1 MSSESG
7 EGQHIKKMADLLC
20 QGSALTELACPACA
34 SPLLR
39 LKTGGLWCA
48 RCEKKVIVA
57 KEGEDAGDIIGST
70 ALDTLEQTLL
80 VKIQEIQI
88 KMQLEEDSGE
98 LQKLDAV
105 LSGLLQNLERTRKV
119 KKT

>member
-1 MSSESG
+1 MSIESD

-20 QGSALTELACPACA
+20 QGSTLTELACPACA
-34 SPLLR
+34 SPLFR

-57 KEGEDAGDIIGST
+57 KEGEGAANATEST
-70 ALDTLEQTLL
+70 TLNALEQTLL
-80 VKIQEIQI
+80 MKIEGIQRKI
-88 KMQLEEDSGE
+88 HHEEDSAE

-105 LSGLLQNLERTRKV
+105 LAGLLQNLERTRKV

>member
-1 MSSESG
+1 MQVHQSIDGVDKGSRDQD
-7 EGQHIKKMADLLC
+7 EGDAEGDANDGVKATAPIAKDVAQRDL
-20 QGSALTELACPACA
+20 PH
-34 SPLLR
+34 
-39 LKTGGLWCA
+39 GGQPPQ
-48 RCEKKVIVA
+48 
-57 KEGEDAGDIIGST
+57 EGEDAGDIIGST

-80 VKIQEIQI
+80 VKIQEIQR